1 MATLYL
7 ASTPIGNLGD
17 ITLRALEIF
26 KSVRVVA
33 AEDTRVT
40 RKLLSHYGIHCRLIS
55 YNEHSPPS
63 RLDEILSVLQDQD
76 VVYAT
81 DAGAPGISDP
91 GMTLVATALEKG
103 IKVTPLPG
111 ASALTT
117 AIMGSGFPANRF
129 LFLGFLPRG
138 SKERAEALAQATTTP
153 YTIVLFEAPH
163 RLVKTLQDLLN
174 ALGDRQIVVAR
185 EMTKIHEEFR
195 RSHISQEIEYWSKT
209 EPRGEYT
216 LVIAPSAALQE
227 AGQDEQSLSV
237 YLDRI
242 EEGVRAGK
250 KAKDI
255 IKQIATQTGISR
267 NLLYRAWLDHLQN
280 INQDKKS

>member
-17 ITLRALEIF
+17 ITLRALEIL
-26 KSVRVVA
+26 KSVSVVV
-33 AEDTRVT
+33 AEDTRIT

-55 YNEHSPPS
+55 YNEHSPPY
-63 RLDEILSVLQDQD
+63 RLDEILSMLQDQD

-81 DAGAPGISDP
+81 DAGTPGISDP
-91 GMTLVATALEKG
+91 GMTLVAAALERG

-117 AIMGSGFPANRF
+117 AIMGSGLPANRF
-129 LFLGFLPRG
+129 LFLGFLPRS
-138 SKERAEALAQATTTP
+138 SKERAETLAQAATSP
-153 YTIVLFEAPH
+153 YTLVLFEAPH

-209 EPRGEYT
+209 EPKGEYT
-216 LVIAPSAALQE
+216 LVIAPSAAQG
-227 AGQDEQSLSV
+227 ASQDEQGLSV

-242 EEGVRAGK
+242 EEGVRAGN

-255 IKQIATQTGISR
+255 IKQIAAQTGISR